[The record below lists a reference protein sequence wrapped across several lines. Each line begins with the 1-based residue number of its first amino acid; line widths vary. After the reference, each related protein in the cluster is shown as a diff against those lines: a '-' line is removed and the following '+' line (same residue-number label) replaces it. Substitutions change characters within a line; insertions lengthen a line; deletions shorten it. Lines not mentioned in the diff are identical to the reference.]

1 MELQEAVKGYEEQLL
16 KSLQESI
23 RIRSVQGEASE
34 QYPYGKGV
42 QDCLDHALKTAEALG
57 FATIDLDHQMGLVRV
72 WRRRRDGSRS
82 GTSGCGA
89 GRGRMEF

>member
-57 FATIDLDHQMGLVRV
+57 FATIDLDHQMG
-72 WRRRRDGSRS
+72 WRRDGSRS

>member
-57 FATIDLDHQMGLVRV
+57 
-72 WRRRRDGSRS
+72 
-82 GTSGCGA
+82 
-89 GRGRMEF
+89 

>member
-57 FATIDLDHQMGLVRV
+57 FATIDLDHQMRWRAR
-72 WRRRRDGSRS
+72 WRRRSGS
-82 GTSGCGA
+82 
-89 GRGRMEF
+89 